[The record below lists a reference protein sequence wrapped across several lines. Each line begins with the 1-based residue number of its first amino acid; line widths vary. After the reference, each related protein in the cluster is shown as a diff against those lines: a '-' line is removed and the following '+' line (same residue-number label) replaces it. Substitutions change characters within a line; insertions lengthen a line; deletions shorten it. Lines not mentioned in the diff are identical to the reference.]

1 MTQIHVQYKGQQNL
15 FWWQNVCEEPQRDSM
30 WKEMA
35 PLILR
40 IWHTVSDFE
49 MRNES
54 EQAETHRHT
63 DRHLREKHK
72 SAVSPGLIPP
82 PSVPSCS
89 PHPFPVPANDCSAHY
104 TQTNTHTHSHT
115 ALMLESL
122 DSIFTSVWDSI
133 TADNQI
139 AYKLIRHW
147 IKQSNKTLK
156 TTVFFKQNIFSDM
169 TVFT

>member
-1 MTQIHVQYKGQQNL
+1 MLLISCCYSKRAEL
-15 FWWQNVCEEPQRDSM
+15 FSLINGNRANVCLQKRHKCTYST
-30 WKEMA
+30 KGS
-35 PLILR
+35 R
-40 IWHTVSDFE
+40 IYFDDKMFVRSPRETRCGKRWLPSSYAFGTQCLTLKWE
-49 MRNES
+49 MRVS
-54 EQAETHRHT
+54 KQRHT

-122 DSIFTSVWDSI
+122 DSIFTSVWNSI

-139 AYKLIRHW
+139 AYKLIRH
-147 IKQSNKTLK
+147 
-156 TTVFFKQNIFSDM
+156 
-169 TVFT
+169 

>member
-1 MTQIHVQYKGQQNL
+1 
-15 FWWQNVCEEPQRDSM
+15 M

-63 DRHLREKHK
+63 GRHLREKHK

-122 DSIFTSVWDSI
+122 DSIFTSV
-133 TADNQI
+133 
-139 AYKLIRHW
+139 
-147 IKQSNKTLK
+147 
-156 TTVFFKQNIFSDM
+156 
-169 TVFT
+169 